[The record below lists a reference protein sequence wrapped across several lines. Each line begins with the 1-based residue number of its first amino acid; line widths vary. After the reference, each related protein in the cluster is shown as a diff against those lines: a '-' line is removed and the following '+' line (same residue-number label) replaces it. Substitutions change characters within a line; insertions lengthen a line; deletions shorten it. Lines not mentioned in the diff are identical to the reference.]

1 MSEPETLMRFASP
14 NERRTISREELG
26 FYNALIVGGVYEI
39 PGEQVDLNS
48 PESFIAPLEAC
59 ILKYSFL
66 STIVKNKHTEKPA
79 YYEVPT
85 IDLHDHIA
93 ILQHD
98 NFEDDDTST
107 FESILPQILDR
118 PWPADIP
125 PWRIVILPLPSPD
138 SSAVKRC
145 LIVFAFSHTIGD
157 GMVGVAFHRT
167 FLEAWRQGVRRD
179 GEESFLVSL
188 PGRSLPAPF
197 DTRERLTI
205 SWNFLLAPLI
215 AVHLPKFLAAM
226 LGLHARASTVDAGTW
241 TGSRSFYDPA
251 VTDSSRVKMLEIEA
265 PLVQKSLQICRK
277 HDTKL
282 TGALHQMIVRA
293 LSKAIPDPSVTNFV
307 SGTAVDMRRSV
318 GIPSL
323 SWGLYVSGQY
333 DVHQRARNV
342 ESPAL
347 PDEMWINAS
356 LITKSLA
363 ECSTRLH
370 DQAIGLLRYIPSIRN
385 WTLGKV
391 GAERDCSYEVSNLLA
406 FDDGNSEADQK
417 CSITKMIF
425 SQPANVPSGP
435 LVFNF
440 ISVKGGS
447 LMCTVSWQSGALG
460 VPVEKEMPFV
470 DDICSSIQADF
481 ASLQE

>member
-1 MSEPETLMRFASP
+1 MSA
-14 NERRTISREELG
+14 
-26 FYNALIVGGVYEI
+26 
-39 PGEQVDLNS
+39 
-48 PESFIAPLEAC
+48 
-59 ILKYSFL
+59 
-66 STIVKNKHTEKPA
+66 IVKNKHTEKPA
-79 YYEVPT
+79 YYEVST
-85 IDLHDHIA
+85 IDLHDHIT
-93 ILQHD
+93 IIENNDLEGD
-98 NFEDDDTST
+98 ETSNFET
-107 FESILPQILDR
+107 ILPQILDR
-118 PWPADIP
+118 PWPADTP
-125 PWRIVILPLPSPD
+125 PWRIVVLPLASPD
-138 SSAVKRC
+138 ASAAARC

-167 FLEAWRQGVRRD
+167 FLEAWRQGDRSD
-179 GEESFLVSL
+179 GEESFSVSL
-188 PGRSLPAPF
+188 SGRSLPAPF

-205 SWNFLLAPLI
+205 SWKFLLEPLI
-215 AVHLPKFLAAM
+215 AVYLPKFVAAM
-226 LGLHARASTVDAGTW
+226 LGLHARVSTVDAGTW
-241 TGSRSFYDPA
+241 TGSPSFYDPA

-265 PLVQKSLQICRK
+265 PLVQKSLQTCRK
-277 HDTKL
+277 HDTKF
-282 TGALHQMIVRA
+282 TGAFHQMIIRA
-293 LSKAIPDPSVTNFV
+293 LSKAIPDSSVTNFV
-307 SGTAVDMRRSV
+307 SGTAVDMRKSV

-347 PDEMWINAS
+347 PDDMWMNAS
-356 LITKSLA
+356 SITKSLA

-391 GAERDCSYEVSNLLA
+391 GVERDCSYEVSNLLA
-406 FDDGNSEADQK
+406 FDNGDSEAHQM
-417 CSITKMIF
+417 CNITKMIF

-435 LVFNF
+435 LVFNI

-470 DDICSSIQADF
+470 DAICSSIRADF
-481 ASLQE
+481 ESLRE

>member
-1 MSEPETLMRFASP
+1 MSETETLMRFASP
-14 NERRTISREELG
+14 NERRTICREELG
-26 FYNALIVGGVYEI
+26 FYNALIVGGVYEN
-39 PGEQVDLNS
+39 PVGQVDLKS
-48 PESFIAPLEAC
+48 PESFIAPLKAC

-93 ILQHD
+93 ILRND
-98 NFEDDDTST
+98 NLEGGDTST
-107 FESILPQILDR
+107 FESILPQILD
-118 PWPADIP
+118 
-125 PWRIVILPLPSPD
+125 PSPD
-138 SSAVKRC
+138 GSAVKRC

-167 FLEAWRQGVRRD
+167 FLEAWRQDVRRE
-179 GEESFLVSL
+179 GEESFLISL

-215 AVHLPKFLAAM
+215 AVYLPKFLAAM

-241 TGSRSFYDPA
+241 TGSRSFYDPV

-347 PDEMWINAS
+347 PDEMWMDAS

-370 DQAIGLLRYIPSIRN
+370 DQAIGLLRYVPSIRN

-406 FDDGNSEADQK
+406 FDDGNSETDQK

-481 ASLQE
+481 ESLQE